1 MENISGLSFY
11 DSLNKMTIGVLILLL
26 ITAFPTSIEGG
37 FMFVVTAFIIG
48 CIYQMGI
55 QKLTSCLTNSR
66 CMIRK
71 AFDKFYKQDG
81 IITAYKPKVGKNCRH
96 VYLLAYYRVARNGIL
111 MNIPILEALENFMRN
126 LPLIIVIYL
135 FSIVADC
142 CNTQIVVDTF
152 GGNKCA
158 IVTILPLLLIAVSV
172 MWWNIQLKIH
182 FLIWEGDY
190 YIRLLDNTPNGQT
203 NNATPSNNIPNGQ
216 ANNGT
221 QSNNKQNG

>member
-81 IITAYKPKVGKNCRH
+81 IITAYKPKVGKNCRQ

-126 LPLIIVIYL
+126 LPLIIAIYL
-135 FSIVADC
+135 LSILADC
-142 CNTQIVVDTF
+142 CNTQIVVDIF
-152 GGNKCA
+152 GRNKCA
-158 IVTILPLLLIAVSV
+158 IVAILPLLLIAVSV

-190 YIRLLDNTPNGQT
+190 YIRLLDNEQ
-203 NNATPSNNIPNGQ
+203 NGQ
-216 ANNGT
+216 ANNDKKD
-221 QSNNKQNG
+221 NNNETNTIN

>member
-26 ITAFPTSIEGG
+26 TTAFPTSIEGR

-48 CIYQMGI
+48 CICQMGI

-96 VYLLAYYRVARNGIL
+96 VYLLAYYRMARNGIL

-126 LPLIIVIYL
+126 LPLIIIFYL
-135 FSIVADC
+135 FSILGDC

-152 GGNKCA
+152 GVNRCVIVA
-158 IVTILPLLLIAVSV
+158 ILLLLLIAVSV

-190 YIRLLDNTPNGQT
+190 YIRLLDNE
-203 NNATPSNNIPNGQ
+203 PNGQ

-221 QSNNKQNG
+221 QSNNIPNGQANNDKKR